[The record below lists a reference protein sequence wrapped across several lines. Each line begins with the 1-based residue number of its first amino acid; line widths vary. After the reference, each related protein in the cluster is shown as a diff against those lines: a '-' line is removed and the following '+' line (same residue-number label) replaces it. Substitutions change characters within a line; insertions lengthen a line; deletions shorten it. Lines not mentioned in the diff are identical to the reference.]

1 MILRE
6 VRNTLKILEAA
17 TAGQL
22 SAELSA
28 RRSEVEAALEF
39 WMHRGDVRI
48 CDEAAG
54 SVCGTTCKRCPIGS
68 LPKAKTRAVGA
79 EASRFAARRGP
90 RGTTA
95 PVVYEWVSN

>member
-6 VRNTLKILEAA
+6 VRNTLKDLEAA

-22 SAELSA
+22 AAELSA

-39 WMHRGDVRI
+39 WVHRGDVKV
-48 CDEAAG
+48 CDDAAG
-54 SVCGTTCKRCPIGS
+54 PVCGTTCKRCPIGN
-68 LPKAKTRAVGA
+68 LPKAKAHGA
-79 EASRFAARRGP
+79 GGQAGRFAARVGLS
-90 RGTTA
+90 A